1 MAEKRTEQKQPEEK
15 KAVLPPKSNFSEW
28 YNELLM
34 MGEIMDVRYPVK
46 GLYVWFPFGFEVRNR
61 TYAII
66 RELLNKD
73 HKEALFPLL
82 IPETEFMKEAEHIK
96 GFENEV
102 YWVTRGGKNE
112 LDVKLA
118 LRPTSETAIYPMY
131 KIWVRS
137 HADLPIKIYQIVNTF
152 RYETK
157 HTRPLIRLREITSFK
172 EAHTV
177 HATWDEA
184 AEQVKEA
191 VRIYQEF
198 YRRLAIPT
206 IVSKRP
212 DWDKF
217 PGADYTTAVDT
228 LMPDNKTLQ
237 IGTAHHL
244 GSNFA
249 KTFDIKYEDL
259 NGEQQYAYQTCYG
272 ISERSIAALISI
284 HGDNKGLVFPPE
296 VAPIQVVIIPIL
308 FGKSEEITSACRAV
322 AERLKSEGI
331 RTALDE
337 SDERPGA
344 KYYKWEMK
352 GVPLRLEIGPR
363 DLKNNAAT
371 VVRRDSGAKETVPID
386 NITEEIKTRF
396 ESIRK
401 SLFEKAGGSLKERIF
416 DCKTLEEVKDKIS
429 NGIARIPWC
438 GERECGLAMEN
449 EVGAGILGVPEG
461 ELGISIKIGF
471 RDWLREKFGKIFEVV
486 ETVPDGYI
494 TIRSNFVI
502 GPNNIISHGYVAYE
516 NKYFKKTETPSNNDL
531 SKKEKFIK
539 GDIVEILSKKMMGVV
554 EKCPMNYVI
563 IRCFDDELGC
573 QFFIAFEKEDFE
585 IKKCP
590 ICKKETVNLAI
601 MAKTY

>member
-1 MAEKRTEQKQPEEK
+1 MADKQTEEK
-15 KAVLPPKSNFSEW
+15 KTAALPSKSNFSEW
-28 YNELLM
+28 YNELLL

-46 GLYVWFPFGFEVRNR
+46 GLYVWFPFGFEVRKR

-66 RELLNKD
+66 RELLDKD

-102 YWVTRGGKNE
+102 YWVTHGGKNE

-131 KIWVRS
+131 KVWVRS

-184 AEQVKEA
+184 AAQVEEA
-191 VRIYQEF
+191 TRIYQEF

-217 PGADYTTAVDT
+217 PGADYTMAVDT
-228 LMPDNKTLQ
+228 LMPDSKTLQ

-244 GSNFA
+244 ASNFA

-259 NGEQQYAYQTCYG
+259 NGEQQYAHQTCYG
-272 ISERSIAALISI
+272 VSERSIATLISI
-284 HGDNKGLVFPPE
+284 HGDDRGLVFPPE
-296 VAPIQVVIIPIL
+296 VAPTQVVIIPIL
-308 FGKSEEITSACRAV
+308 FGKSDEITKACREV
-322 AERLKSEGI
+322 AERLREKGI
-331 RTALDE
+331 RVALDE

-344 KYYKWEMK
+344 KYYRWEMK
-352 GVPLRLEIGPR
+352 GVPLRVEIGPR
-363 DLKNNAAT
+363 DLKNNVAT
-371 VVRRDSGAKETVPID
+371 IVRRDSGSKENIPLD
-386 NITEEIKTRF
+386 NIAEEIQKRF
-396 ESIRK
+396 EVIRE
-401 SLFEKAGGSLKERIF
+401 SLLEKAKTSLEERIF
-416 DCKTLEEVKDKIS
+416 DCSTLEQVKEKIPL
-429 NGIARIPWC
+429 GITRIAWC
-438 GERECGLAMEN
+438 GERECGLAME
-449 EVGAGILGVPEG
+449 EAVGAGILGIPEG
-461 ELGISIKIGF
+461 ELGRGA
-471 RDWLREKFGKIFEVV
+471 G
-486 ETVPDGYI
+486 
-494 TIRSNFVI
+494 
-502 GPNNIISHGYVAYE
+502 
-516 NKYFKKTETPSNNDL
+516 
-531 SKKEKFIK
+531 
-539 GDIVEILSKKMMGVV
+539 
-554 EKCPMNYVI
+554 KCPVCGKGTENM
-563 IRCFDDELGC
+563 
-573 QFFIAFEKEDFE
+573 
-585 IKKCP
+585 
-590 ICKKETVNLAI
+590 AI